1 MNIFG
6 ATSSF
11 GGDGSNMFMGGN
23 TASFN
28 PMKDI
33 VVSFSCFHL
42 LWSCNDE
49 TVIFS
54 LNTQFLTSNWIT
66 ITSH

>member
-23 TASFN
+23 AASFN

-33 VVSFSCFHL
+33 EVS
-42 LWSCNDE
+42 
-49 TVIFS
+49 S
-54 LNTQFLTSNWIT
+54 LISFTNWN
-66 ITSH
+66 HEKPN